1 MSNEIN
7 EKLCKAKMAENGD
20 TQQELASAMN
30 LPQSGICLRIKG
42 KVPFK
47 KSEMAFIAKRY
58 SLSDSDMIR
67 IFFPEKVS

>member
-7 EKLCKAKMAENGD
+7 EKLFKAKMAENGD
-20 TQQELASAMN
+20 TQLELAKAMN
-30 LPQSGICLRIKG
+30 LPQSGISLRIKG

-58 SLSDSDMIR
+58 SLSDVDMIR